1 MNIWFYATTRHRFH
15 FFQAKVAELEDELE
29 NERALRSKAE
39 RARNDLER
47 ELEDLQDALDE
58 QGGAT
63 QAQVTKYTSSQV
75 NVPCGT
81 A

>member
-1 MNIWFYATTRHRFH
+1 MSLTWSTSLH
-15 FFQAKVAELEDELE
+15 Q
-29 NERALRSKAE
+29 AE

-63 QAQVTKYTSSQV
+63 QAQVLWSDIVTSSCDDV
-75 NVPCGT
+75 TLWRKRWRHMVT
-81 A
+81 